1 MDPGKHNGM
10 SLKDRRE
17 LVYEVSQWPQG
28 ASEILQC
35 WTRRDLL
42 ELICAELGKERKYTN
57 VPKSKMIAYLLKL
70 VLRKNGQPK
79 DDNANASIL
88 GQNNKDDTEKKENE
102 EQPHHFSRSAKSDS
116 SMCREAQAGSTAVC
130 RNVACQATLNSG
142 DAIEACFA
150 AFAINMMRTKIL
162 AYGWFAA
169 LIHRTL
175 AIHAAHHAT

>member
-88 GQNNKDDTEKKENE
+88 GQNNKDDTEK
-102 EQPHHFSRSAKSDS
+102 
-116 SMCREAQAGSTAVC
+116 
-130 RNVACQATLNSG
+130 
-142 DAIEACFA
+142 
-150 AFAINMMRTKIL
+150 
-162 AYGWFAA
+162 
-169 LIHRTL
+169 
-175 AIHAAHHAT
+175 